1 MLEVARDVPSFLIDG
16 GEVGALMRAHDWA
29 ATPLGQPESWPQPLK
44 TLVGVMLASRQP
56 MLIVWGPE
64 HTTLYNDGYAAM
76 CGARHPAAL
85 GRPFDELWADIWD
98 KVEPILLRSLS
109 GQAVHMDD
117 IAFVMMRNGYPEEAF
132 FAFGYNPVRDE
143 TGEVAG
149 MFCTCTETTARVRA
163 EREASAAFNRLR
175 DLFKQAPGFMCV
187 LRGPE
192 HVFELVNA
200 SYQQLV
206 GGRDPTGKSVREAL
220 PEVVDQGFFELLDK
234 VYATGEPF
242 IGRGASIMLRHGPDQ
257 QMTERFLDFVY
268 QPIHDDEGRVTGI
281 FVEGSD
287 VTEAYLSTEAL
298 KALTATLEQRVE
310 ERTRELQVAEEQ
322 LRQAQKMEAVG
333 QLTGGIAHDFNNLLT
348 IIKSSTELLGKPN
361 LPEERRV
368 RYVGAISDTVDR
380 ASKLTGQLLAFAR
393 RQSLTPEIFDVNDR
407 VHRVTDMLG
416 TIVGARIRIER
427 QTHHEPCHV
436 EADVSQFET
445 ALVNL
450 AVNARDAMEGEGV
463 LSLSVHCGAPIPQ
476 IRGHGYSAAPFV
488 AVSMRDTGS
497 GIPEDK
503 LSSIFEPF
511 FTTKEV
517 GKGTGLGLSQ
527 VFGFAKQS
535 GGNIEVESEVGTGTT
550 FTLYLPQ
557 VEADSVG
564 EADGAPVMGGE
575 FPEGG
580 GGRRVLMVEDNI
592 EVGAFATQLLEDLG
606 YETTWAASPHEALRL
621 LADDNREFDIV
632 FSDVVMPGMNGV
644 EMGREIRRLYG
655 GLPVILT
662 SGYSHVLAEDARHGF
677 ELLRKPYSVQELS
690 KALRRAS
697 HH

>member
-1 MLEVARDVPSFLIDG
+1 M
-16 GEVGALMRAHDWA
+16 
-29 ATPLGQPESWPQPLK
+29 
-44 TLVGVMLASRQP
+44 
-56 MLIVWGPE
+56 
-64 HTTLYNDGYAAM
+64 
-76 CGARHPAAL
+76 
-85 GRPFDELWADIWD
+85 
-98 KVEPILLRSLS
+98 
-109 GQAVHMDD
+109 
-117 IAFVMMRNGYPEEAF
+117 
-132 FAFGYNPVRDE
+132 
-143 TGEVAG
+143 
-149 MFCTCTETTARVRA
+149 
-163 EREASAAFNRLR
+163 
-175 DLFKQAPGFMCV
+175 
-187 LRGPE
+187 
-192 HVFELVNA
+192 
-200 SYQQLV
+200 
-206 GGRDPTGKSVREAL
+206 REAL

-234 VYATGEPF
+234 VYATDRPF
-242 IGRGASIMLRHGPDQ
+242 IGRGAPILLRQGPGEP
-257 QMTERFLDFVY
+257 MTERFVDFVY

-298 KALTATLEQRVE
+298 KVLTATLEQRVE

-361 LPEERRV
+361 LPEERRT

-393 RQSLTPEIFDVNDR
+393 RQSLTPEVFDVNDR
-407 VHRVTDMLG
+407 VHRVNDMLG

-427 QTHHEPCHV
+427 QMHHAPRHV
-436 EADVSQFET
+436 EVDVSQFET

-450 AVNARDAMEGEGV
+450 AANARDAMEGEGV
-463 LSLSVHCGAPIPQ
+463 LALSVHCSARMPQ
-476 IRGHGYSAAPFV
+476 IRGHGYSAASFV
-488 AVSMRDTGS
+488 AVSMRGTGS
-497 GIPEDK
+497 GIPPDK
-503 LSSIFEPF
+503 LPSIFDPF

-557 VEADSVG
+557 VEGDAKE
-564 EADGAPVMGGE
+564 EADRQPVMGGE

-580 GGRRVLMVEDNI
+580 EGRRVLMVEDNI
-592 EVGAFATQLLEDLG
+592 EVGAFATQLLQDLG
-606 YETTWAASPHEALRL
+606 YDTTWAASPHEALEL
-621 LADDNREFDIV
+621 LTGRRHWFDVV

-644 EMGREIRRLYG
+644 ELGREIRRLHG

-677 ELLRKPYSVQELS
+677 ELLRKPYSIKELS
-690 KALRRAS
+690 SVLQKAVRR
-697 HH
+697 